1 MVKKMCLLFISSLVA
16 IAMSPSFLTSA
27 DDVVVTG
34 VNDARAV
41 ETIPLSEPE
50 PEPEPVIESVVAT
63 RAPQAGIVTAPVTP
77 NYTVTSY
84 VGSISEYVASYNN
97 LSYSAI
103 YKYNKMVYGH
113 NTANLLGSLANRYV
127 GETITITEGGV
138 ARNYRVS
145 EKVYYNKTAD
155 GNLNND
161 PRLMSNIANTA
172 LGHDVALLT
181 CAGQMLG
188 GGDAT
193 QRLVIYADA
202 I

>member
-1 MVKKMCLLFISSLVA
+1 MVKKLCLLFISSLITLV
-16 IAMSPSFLTSA
+16 MSPSILTAA
-27 DDVVVTG
+27 DDVAVTA

-41 ETIPLSEPE
+41 ETVPLPEPE
-50 PEPEPVIESVVAT
+50 PEPEPAVVT
-63 RAPQAGIVTAPVTP
+63 RAPQAGVVSAPVTP
-77 NYTVTSY
+77 NYTVTVY
-84 VGSISEYVASYNN
+84 ISSVDAYVASYNN

-103 YKYNKMVYGH
+103 YKFNKMIYGH

-138 ARNYRVS
+138 ARNYTVS
-145 EKVYYNKTAD
+145 AKVYYNKTSD
-155 GNLNND
+155 GYLNND
-161 PRLMSNIANTA
+161 PYLMNNIANSA

>member
-1 MVKKMCLLFISSLVA
+1 MVKKVCLLFIACLTT
-16 IAMSPSFLTSA
+16 ILMSPSILTAA
-27 DDVVVTG
+27 DDVTVTS

-41 ETIPLSEPE
+41 ETVPLPE
-50 PEPEPVIESVVAT
+50 PEPEPVVVT
-63 RAPQAGIVTAPVTP
+63 RAPRAGVPKAPVIP
-77 NYTVTSY
+77 NYTVSTY
-84 VGSISEYVASYNN
+84 IGSRDAYVASYAN

-103 YKYNKMVYGH
+103 YKYNKMIYGH

-138 ARNYRVS
+138 ARNHRVS
-145 EKVYYNKTAD
+145 AKVYYNKTAD
-155 GNLNND
+155 GYLNGD
-161 PRLMSNIANTA
+161 PYLMNTIADSA
-172 LGHDVALLT
+172 LGHDVAMMT

>member
-1 MVKKMCLLFISSLVA
+1 MVKKVCLLFIACLA
-16 IAMSPSFLTSA
+16 TILMSPSILTA
-27 DDVVVTG
+27 TDHVAMTG
-34 VNDARAV
+34 VNDAKAV
-41 ETIPLSEPE
+41 ETVPLPE
-50 PEPEPVIESVVAT
+50 PEPEPVVAVT
-63 RAPQAGIVTAPVTP
+63 KAPAAGLAKAPAAPVIQ
-77 NYTVTSY
+77 NYTVTTY
-84 VGSISEYVASYNN
+84 IGSVDAYVASYAN

-103 YKYNKMVYGH
+103 YKYHKMIYGH
-113 NTANLLGSLANRYV
+113 NTASLLGSLANRYV

-145 EKVYYNKTAD
+145 AKVYYNKTAD
-155 GNLNND
+155 GYLNGD
-161 PRLMSNIANTA
+161 PYLMNNIADTA
-172 LGHDVALLT
+172 MGHSVALLT

>member
-1 MVKKMCLLFISSLVA
+1 MVKRMCLLFISSLVA

-41 ETIPLSEPE
+41 ETIPLSERE
-50 PEPEPVIESVVAT
+50 LEPEPVVESVVAT

-113 NTANLLGSLANRYV
+113 NTANLLGSLANCYV

-172 LGHDVALLT
+172 LGHDVAMMT
-181 CAGQMLG
+181 CAGQMIG

>member
-1 MVKKMCLLFISSLVA
+1 MVKKVCLLFISSL
-16 IAMSPSFLTSA
+16 ITILMSPSILTAA
-27 DDVVVTG
+27 DDVTVTS
-34 VNDARAV
+34 VNVARSV
-41 ETIPLSEPE
+41 ETVPLPE
-50 PEPEPVIESVVAT
+50 PEPEPVVMT
-63 RAPQAGIVTAPVTP
+63 RAPQAGVPKAPVIP
-77 NYTVTSY
+77 NYTVSAY
-84 VGSISEYVASYNN
+84 VGSRDEYVASYAN

-103 YKYNKMVYGH
+103 YKYNKMIYGH

-145 EKVYYNKTAD
+145 AKVYYNKTAD
-155 GNLNND
+155 GYLNGD
-161 PRLMSNIANTA
+161 PYLMNTIADSA
-172 LGHDVALLT
+172 LGHDVAMMT